1 LPRLSLSAREKR
13 ETRARV
19 LREFFRSFGIL
30 DARAAPIPSSTT
42 EEEIEGR
49 KREVALRLDL
59 LRAVLE
65 LTQSELRSLTRRKKR
80 RRAAP
85 AESRKNPLG

>member
-1 LPRLSLSAREKR
+1 LSLSPRKKR
-13 ETRARV
+13 EARIRV
-19 LREFFRSFGIL
+19 LREFFLSSGIL
-30 DARAAPIPSSTT
+30 NLRDAPIPSSTT

-49 KREVALRLDL
+49 KREVELRRDL

-65 LTQSELRSLTRRKKR
+65 LTQSELRSLRGRSNKQ